1 MYYKPI
7 QDKEL
12 MPNMLMDFTNNT
24 YTITSQVQDF
34 SRRFK

>member
-12 MPNMLMDFTNNT
+12 MPNMLRDFTNNT
-24 YTITSQVQDF
+24 DAITSQVSAF
-34 SRRFK
+34 SQRF